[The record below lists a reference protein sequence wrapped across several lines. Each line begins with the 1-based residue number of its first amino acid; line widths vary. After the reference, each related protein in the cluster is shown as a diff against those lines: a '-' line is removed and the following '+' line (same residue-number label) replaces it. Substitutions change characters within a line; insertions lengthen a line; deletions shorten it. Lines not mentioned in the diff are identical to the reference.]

1 MTSMPIADDTHQLVF
16 LVQTQLN
23 EGKADALTASLP
35 AHLDFL
41 RDQYAEGRLLFGGP
55 LVTSD
60 LHNTGNGVYALRAE
74 TLEAATALAGADPLH
89 RDGIRT
95 AHVHHWMLKTDY
107 SR

>member
-1 MTSMPIADDTHQLVF
+1 MTSMPIADDTHELVF

-23 EGKADALTASLP
+23 GGKAEALGATLP

-41 RDQYAEGRLLFGGP
+41 HQQFIEGRLMFGGP

-60 LHNTGNGVYALRAE
+60 LHNTGNGLYVLRADS
-74 TLEAATALAGADPLH
+74 LAAAQAIADEDPMH
-89 RDGIRT
+89 RDGVRT
-95 AHVHHWMLKTDY
+95 ATVQHWMLKTDY